1 MPSPCRSTPADL
13 TARVAR
19 RGLPRRWRHA
29 LLAVHIGASVALLG
43 DSAAFLGITLRARTL
58 PAAEAHASY
67 DILGMLSVVFGIP
80 FSFVALGTGIALGLG
95 TRWGV
100 FRYPWVIA
108 KLALLAS
115 VMVVGGAVL
124 GPAEDA
130 ALDGSGAPAGS
141 SPAPSGT
148 CSRSASRSACRSSS
162 RGAPSATSGGPPNR
176 TSAAA

>member
-1 MPSPCRSTPADL
+1 MPSPAAQLRPPEPQ
-13 TARVAR
+13 VAR
-19 RGLPRRWRHA
+19 RGLPRQWRHA

-58 PAAEAHASY
+58 PAPEAHASY

-95 TRWGV
+95 TRWGI

-115 VMVVGGAVL
+115 VMVVGGTVL
-124 GPAEDA
+124 SPAEDA
-130 ALDGSGAPAGS
+130 ALDGSGTGGLIAG
-141 SPAPSGT
+141 AVWDLLAV
-148 CSRSASRSACRSSS
+148 SAAIGLSVFKPGRA
-162 RGAPSATSGGPPNR
+162 RGHQRRTSEPE
-176 TSAAA
+176 SAAA